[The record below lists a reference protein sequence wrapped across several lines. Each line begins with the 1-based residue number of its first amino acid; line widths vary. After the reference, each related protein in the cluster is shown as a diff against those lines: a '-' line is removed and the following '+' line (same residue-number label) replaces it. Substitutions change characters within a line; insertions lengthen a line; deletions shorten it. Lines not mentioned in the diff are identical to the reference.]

1 LLVSI
6 DWLASYAISKRKV
19 DVEPMRTL
27 PALGS
32 IQRTNMIVACVAA
45 LLLLVFRSNAS
56 AISCLLGASVVIA
69 NLFVLAVLARVLL
82 ASAAGGAGSALGA
95 IALPLKLIIIA
106 GLVYAVLFRSG
117 IDGVGFAAGVF
128 TQLVAVLI
136 ETARANLTQHPS
148 PAQSV

>member
-1 LLVSI
+1 
-6 DWLASYAISKRKV
+6 
-19 DVEPMRTL
+19 VEPMRTL

>member
-1 LLVSI
+1 
-6 DWLASYAISKRKV
+6 
-19 DVEPMRTL
+19 MRTL

-32 IQRTNMIVACVAA
+32 IQRTNMIVACGAA